1 MILKKAS
8 WSWWIIL
15 YMTKTVKNLRNNMD
29 VRFAINFKDF
39 QNQYLKQ
46 VLFPKN
52 IFNKYLVSVHKIK
65 EMLTLKYIYGHKVK

>member
-1 MILKKAS
+1 
-8 WSWWIIL
+8 
-15 YMTKTVKNLRNNMD
+15 MTKTVKNLRNNMG

-46 VLFPKN
+46 VLFPKK

-65 EMLTLKYIYGHKVK
+65 EMLTVKNIYGHKAKQQS